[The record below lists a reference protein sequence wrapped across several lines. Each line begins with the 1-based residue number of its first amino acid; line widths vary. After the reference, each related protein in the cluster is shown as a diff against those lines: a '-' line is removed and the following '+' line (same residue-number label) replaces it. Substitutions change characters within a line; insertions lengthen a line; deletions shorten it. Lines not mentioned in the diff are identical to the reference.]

1 MVAIVNVILAAVTVV
16 AFALTLIGVLAW
28 RRAGDARVLFLVAA
42 FAVFFGKGL
51 LLTLSLF
58 LGWEDL
64 GQLIVISGLFDLVIL
79 ALFYGFTLRR

>member
-16 AFALTLIGVLAW
+16 AFALTAIAVLAW
-28 RRAGDARVLFLVAA
+28 RRARDAHMLFLAAA

-51 LLTLSLF
+51 LLTLALF
-58 LGWEDL
+58 IGWEDL
-64 GQLIVISGLFDLVIL
+64 GQLIVFSGILDLVIL